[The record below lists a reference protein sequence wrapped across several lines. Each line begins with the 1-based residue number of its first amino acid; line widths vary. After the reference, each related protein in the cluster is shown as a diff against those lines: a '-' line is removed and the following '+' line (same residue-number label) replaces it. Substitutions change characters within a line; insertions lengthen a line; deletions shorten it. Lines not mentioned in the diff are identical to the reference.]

1 MSGTLDPAL
10 AALLADPRLALRR
23 PPAGVTLD
31 RYRAAANGFMARA
44 PLPSVHASVDHLL
57 DTAAGSLRVRLIQPT
72 DAANLP
78 GIVFVHGGGFILGSI
93 DSHEALAR
101 SLALSAN
108 AVVAAVDYRL
118 APEHSYPAAL
128 DDVVAALGWLI
139 DSASTLGI
147 DGSRLAMA
155 GDSAGGQLAAAT
167 VSRLGPSVALRHL
180 ALLYPLLDPHRL
192 SGSAQTLS
200 KGYMLTGEFIDWAW
214 QAYGGDA
221 SYPLV
226 NLLGASLARFPPT
239 SILTAEFDPLRDEGL
254 AFAER
259 LRDAGVA
266 VESRCIDGM
275 IHGFAGLPHVVPTA
289 AAEAIEW
296 VGHQIRAALAG

>member
-128 DDVVAALGWLI
+128 DDVV
-139 DSASTLGI
+139 